1 MKNNPSVPTSLIKFF
16 MEKPGYLKTGT
27 HKLARTL
34 GYTPEQVRAAR
45 SLVLRPK
52 SLFIE
57 EEAEVDNTNTSNITE
72 FDEHLKT
79 LGITQ
84 EDVKS
89 VKYWQT
95 MGGDTRFSIV
105 TKNDGNELPDLDDV
119 LEAIQKNVEPLP
131 ASDYVYYDSE
141 DVTLVVFM
149 SDKHIGAAIGENA
162 PYEVEYNKEV
172 LRERFKRVLAE
183 IEEVDFNYSIE
194 HIVVVDLGDALDGYN
209 AQTTR
214 GGHTLPQNM
223 TNKEAFNTFVELH
236 KEFYTSLVNLKIV
249 EKISIVHLTESN
261 HGGDFE
267 YFATRALEE
276 YINTLYKENP
286 SIKFYTL
293 PHFINPFSIAGNTY
307 LLSHGKDSV
316 DMRNGLPLT
325 LDAKTNEYITNYVI
339 DKGISFEGLHFIKGD
354 LHQASTQWGKHFRYR
369 NIPSMFGSSKWIMT
383 NYGMTNPGCSF
394 DLIEGFGPGCTIKQ
408 WEIWFNDKEKI

>member
-1 MKNNPSVPTSLIKFF
+1 

-57 EEAEVDNTNTSNITE
+57 EEAEVDNTNTSSITE

-79 LGITQ
+79 LGITH

-95 MGGDTRFSIV
+95 MSGDTRFSVV
-105 TKNDGNELPDLDDV
+105 TENDGNELPDLDDV
-119 LEAIQKNVEPLP
+119 LKAIQKNVEPLP
-131 ASDYVYYDSE
+131 VKKIVYERSDI
-141 DVTLVVFM
+141 TLVVYM

-162 PYEVEYNKEV
+162 PYETIYNKEV
-172 LRERFKRVLAE
+172 LEERFARVLDE
-183 IEEVDFNYSIE
+183 IREVECVYDLN
-194 HIVVVDLGDALDGYN
+194 HIVIVDLGDALDGYN

-236 KEFYTSLVNLKIV
+236 KNFYTSLVDANLAHKLTFL
-249 EKISIVHLTESN
+249 HLTESN

-276 YINTLYKENP
+276 YINTLYKETP

-339 DKGISFEGLHFIKGD
+339 AKGIPFEGLHFIKGD